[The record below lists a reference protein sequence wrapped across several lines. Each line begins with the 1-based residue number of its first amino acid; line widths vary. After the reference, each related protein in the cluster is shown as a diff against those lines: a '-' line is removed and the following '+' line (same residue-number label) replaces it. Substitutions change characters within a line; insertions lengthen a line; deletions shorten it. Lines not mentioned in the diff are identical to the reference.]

1 MQFEVRRDPPSH
13 LGPDPSTLLKRV
25 KRGPAE
31 RNITIWPCLPHQV
44 WAALKCVADLYSV
57 NEGWR
62 FGTGAKVF
70 LYIYRIHPNPSIFN
84 IYFKT
89 WLWSLSWWFILMMR
103 RIIINIILITLTA
116 MTIACHFITII
127 INYTIILTIIYHYYW
142 LLLRSSLVISSPW
155 PAPFPLLFIIIL
167 IIIAINSSYI
177 LWSFASSPSS
187 CHNDSFVASPRA
199 SSPASQLDVLRPRS
213 TCFSFA
219 KDGDFDQNAGWFKHK
234 KHRIKFYA

>member
-127 INYTIILTIIYHYYW
+127 INYHYSYYNISLLLIVIEIIIRNIILEERICRALGGAGLGGVSHLATLNRYFW
-142 LLLRSSLVISSPW
+142 LNSLANVHWI
-155 PAPFPLLFIIIL
+155 
-167 IIIAINSSYI
+167 
-177 LWSFASSPSS
+177 
-187 CHNDSFVASPRA
+187 
-199 SSPASQLDVLRPRS
+199 
-213 TCFSFA
+213 
-219 KDGDFDQNAGWFKHK
+219 
-234 KHRIKFYA
+234 FYRNTFQDPM